1 MLSTLLYR
9 SHISGHVLPAQLDD
23 MISHASFKNEDA
35 SVTGILLF
43 DGTHFFQLLEG
54 PEEAV
59 SEIFATICKDLR
71 HHNIV
76 ELMHDYAP
84 ARRFGRVGMEI
95 FDLRT
100 QSEDTVLQAVL
111 DKGTS
116 RYRLTYDDRALQ
128 FLCTFVQ
135 AREKDNYLELP
146 PAGVWCFSPKAAS
159 LNGEVIALP
168 DCKEVGF
175 TFQPIVDPM
184 SLHIS
189 SYEAALCGPEGNS
202 PITYFSRVIQK
213 NIYEADFEAQLLAV
227 SVAHK
232 LGLGNVTLTLKFLP
246 MTLVTVPDVVGRLL
260 EVVEANGMVPEQLTI
275 AISENSEKTR
285 EENFAAVII
294 LIKASGMRL
303 VIDDFGSGSAGL
315 LLMTQFQPEKIMI
328 HKDIISDVHAS
339 GPKQAIVQAII
350 KFCSS
355 LEISVIATGIEKPE
369 EWMWL
374 DAAGISYF
382 QGNLFAVPAR
392 NAFPSVNWPEL
403 DIGNNNFGNTQDV
416 V

>member
-9 SHISGHVLPAQLDD
+9 SRISDHVLPALLEN
-23 MISHASFKNEDA
+23 MISQASCKNEEA

-59 SEIFATICKDLR
+59 VRIFTTICQDRR

-100 QSEDTVLQAVL
+100 QSQDTVLQAVL

-116 RYRLTYDDRALQ
+116 KYRLSYDDRALQ

-146 PAGVWCFSPKAAS
+146 PSGVWSFPPKPARD
-159 LNGEVIALP
+159 NGEVIALP
-168 DCKEVGF
+168 QCNEVGF
-175 TFQPIVDPM
+175 SFMPIIDPL

-189 SYEAALCGPEGNS
+189 SYEAALCAPEGNS
-202 PITYFSRVIQK
+202 PIAYFSRVIQK
-213 NIYEADFEAQLLAV
+213 NIYEADFEAQMLAV
-227 SVAHK
+227 SVAQK
-232 LGLGNVTLTLKFLP
+232 LGLGDTSLTLKFLP
-246 MTLVTVPDVVGRLL
+246 MTLVTVPDVVRRLL
-260 EVVEANGMVPEQLTI
+260 EVVAENAMVPEQIVI

-285 EENFAAVII
+285 EDNFAAVITN
-294 LIKASGMRL
+294 IKASGMRL

-315 LLMTQFQPEKIMI
+315 LLLTLFQPEKIMI
-328 HKDIISDVHAS
+328 DKDIIRNVHTS
-339 GPKQAIVQAII
+339 GPKQAIVLAII

-374 DAAGISYF
+374 DAAGISHF
-382 QGNLFAVPAR
+382 QGKLFAHPGQ
-392 NAFPSVNWPEL
+392 NSFPTVSWPEP
-403 DIGNNNFGNTQDV
+403 DDGSNNFENFQDV
-416 V
+416 I